1 MSESENGGGSATRRA
16 SHCSTDLEVVV
27 TCTEKPIIGMPQYVS
42 GWGDDGNEAKI
53 TGQVKEIRVDRNGKS
68 QFGIRILDNGEI
80 IITDY
85 GHMCFETSVP
95 QNVRFKPARPWK
107 ANP

>member
-1 MSESENGGGSATRRA
+1 MHAHG
-16 SHCSTDLEVVV
+16 STDLEVVL
-27 TCTEKPIIGMPQYVS
+27 TCADEKPVVGMPQYVS
-42 GWGDDGNEAKI
+42 GWGDEGSETTIK
-53 TGQVKEIRVDRNGKS
+53 GPVKEIRVDRNGKS

-85 GHMCFETSVP
+85 GHMCFEASVP

-107 ANP
+107 PNS